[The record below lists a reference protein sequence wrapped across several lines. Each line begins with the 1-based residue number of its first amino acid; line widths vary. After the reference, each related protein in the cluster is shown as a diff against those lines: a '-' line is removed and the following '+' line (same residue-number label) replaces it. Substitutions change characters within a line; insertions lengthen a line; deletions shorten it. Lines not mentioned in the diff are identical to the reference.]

1 MYNASAGWRP
11 TKAAAVSHC
20 RIGAPQRE
28 LRDVKAIIG
37 LCKPLV
43 YTKPG
48 LNTNEPKDGVT
59 FCLLSNIKSIQKPN
73 S

>member
-11 TKAAAVSHC
+11 TKAAAVSGC
-20 RIGAPQRE
+20 RIGAPQQE

-43 YTKPG
+43 YTKPC
-48 LNTNEPKDGVT
+48 LNTNADVRAKRRGDA
-59 FCLLSNIKSIQKPN
+59 LSSR
-73 S
+73 